1 MFCSNC
7 GSKIADD
14 AKFCSVC
21 GARIAS
27 TGLES
32 AAEHP
37 VDNNKQ
43 YAASEPKATQKS
55 SHGFSLDLD
64 WDDGESHTRKR
75 SSDVAFDWSSVVD
88 DRNSRRR
95 RTKNIRSPWE
105 DYSDDFETVSSTSP
119 ISTSSYRAPEKEP
132 SFEEELFGKQE
143 PSRDRSR
150 TMNFIDVLKQEKDEK
165 DRAEYEKLRRDA
177 QTERMEADTSYP
189 AKQETVLPESQREH
203 TQGYTDLKDDIIA
216 EMDRREHSTK
226 SFEEQLASIRAER
239 QEARKQE
246 VAPVK
251 PQSFVEDS
259 EAEFEKILNG
269 MRTGFTEEKETPAKD
284 SLDDYFTGGNDLFA
298 ADEKSQKTENAESVF
313 RDYEDSFTS
322 VDEPSVEDE
331 YADVQLNTVEE
342 DDEPE
347 VVTPHTEEASSNDI
361 SFGGEE
367 DEPELNVT
375 ELDDESLE
383 EEPEE
388 DIDLFAE
395 ALTPSEAAAKT
406 TETDVEDAYAGFDE
420 YLDYI
425 PKRRASRAARAA
437 AEEVFADVEE
447 EQIPAD
453 NAEEKNAE
461 TNAVEQEAPAAP
473 EVEAREDSVK
483 EDIPSTQVA
492 PAESVETV
500 DDEIAALQKKLELL
514 LKQKSGEAETA
525 EPEKQSAAEVTPEA
539 VSAEAVQEE
548 PETEPVQV
556 ISQAEAEVPTV
567 EPEVEAEPE
576 TVANA
581 EEPVEDIAFADA
593 DDLDLEAELANLS
606 GNTESEATTA
616 TEEDYSDI
624 YVDGAAETQTVEN
637 VTPVLDIQDAVADN
651 AAADSAF
658 EENEQLDL
666 DKELAQLGFDLGEDI
681 APEEPAEEEILFN
694 TESIDTS
701 DKSGDTVV
709 LPAEEIQKEA
719 QPLKEDNSM
728 SLEDLE
734 NDIFGGAPDAD
745 DLEATRKIDKFYTLY
760 RKNEEF
766 QKLLDA
772 EYNKLQGGD
781 IDDEMADSVNSILGE
796 ETVEPAAAEEVPTQ
810 DDLFAQIQQTPA
822 QTAPAAE
829 QADAASANLTA
840 PQNDLT
846 AAMEPAAKESKKAR
860 KKKQKKDKE
869 EYDEKGGSVLTVI
882 AIVVAVLLVVLLGII
897 LILNF
902 APESGIAQTLNE
914 VIGNYTNFFADGGGN
929 GSLM

>member
-37 VDNNKQ
+37 VDNSNQ
-43 YAASEPKATQKS
+43 YAANESKATQKS

-64 WDDGESHTRKR
+64 WDDGENHARKR

-105 DYSDDFETVSSTSP
+105 DYSDDFETVPSTSP

-132 SFEEELFGKQE
+132 SFEEELFGKEE

-177 QTERMEADTSYP
+177 QTERMAADTSYP
-189 AKQETVLPESQREH
+189 AKQESVLPESQRER

-246 VAPVK
+246 EVPVK

-269 MRTGFTEEKETPAKD
+269 MRTGFAEEEEKTTKD
-284 SLDDYFTGGNDLFA
+284 SLDDYFTGGDDLFE
-298 ADEKSQKTENAESVF
+298 ADDKTQKTANAESVF

-347 VVTPHTEEASSNDI
+347 VTTTHTEETPSNNI
-361 SFGGEE
+361 FFSEE
-367 DEPELNVT
+367 DDEPELNVT
-375 ELDDESLE
+375 ELDDESME

-388 DIDLFAE
+388 DIDLFAA
-395 ALTPSEAAAKT
+395 ALTPSEAETKT
-406 TETDVEDAYAGFDE
+406 AETDVEDAYAGFDE

-437 AEEVFADVEE
+437 AEDAFADVEE
-447 EQIPAD
+447 EKDFAD
-453 NAEEKNAE
+453 VAEENTANPEE
-461 TNAVEQEAPAAP
+461 TAVPEA
-473 EVEAREDSVK
+473 EAREDSIK
-483 EDIPSTQVA
+483 EASPATHVA

-514 LKQKSGEAETA
+514 LKQKSGEVET
-525 EPEKQSAAEVTPEA
+525 
-539 VSAEAVQEE
+539 
-548 PETEPVQV
+548 
-556 ISQAEAEVPTV
+556 EVPTV
-567 EPEVEAEPE
+567 EPEEDAEPE
-576 TVANA
+576 TVATA
-581 EEPVEDIAFADA
+581 EAPVEDIAFADA

-606 GNTESEATTA
+606 RNTEPNATTV

-624 YVDGAAETQTVEN
+624 YVDGAAETQSVEN

-719 QPLKEDNSM
+719 QPLQDNNSM

-781 IDDEMADSVNSILGE
+781 IDDEMSDSVNSILGE
-796 ETVEPAAAEEVPTQ
+796 ETVEPAAAQETPVQ
-810 DDLFAQIQQTPA
+810 DGLFVQLQQTPA
-822 QTAPAAE
+822 QTAPVAE
-829 QADAASANLTA
+829 QTDAASANLTA
-840 PQNDLT
+840 PQNDLA
-846 AAMEPAAKESKKAR
+846 AAMEPSAKESKKAR
-860 KKKQKKDKE
+860 KKKQKKEKE

-914 VIGNYTNFFADGGGN
+914 VIGNYTNFFADAGGN

>member
-21 GARIAS
+21 GTRIAS

-32 AAEHP
+32 ATEHP
-37 VDNNKQ
+37 VDNSNQ
-43 YAASEPKATQKS
+43 YAANESKATQKS
-55 SHGFSLDLD
+55 SRGFSLDLD
-64 WDDGESHTRKR
+64 WDDGESHARKR

-132 SFEEELFGKQE
+132 SFEEELFGKEE

-165 DRAEYEKLRRDA
+165 DRAEYEKLRRDV
-177 QTERMEADTSYP
+177 QTERMAADTSYP

-269 MRTGFTEEKETPAKD
+269 MKAGFTEEKETPAKD
-284 SLDDYFTGGNDLFA
+284 SLDDYFTGGDDLFE
-298 ADEKSQKTENAESVF
+298 ADDKAQKTANAESVF

-342 DDEPE
+342 DDEPK
-347 VVTPHTEEASSNDI
+347 VTTPRTEEAPSNSI
-361 SFGGEE
+361 FFGAED

-375 ELDDESLE
+375 ELDDESME

-395 ALTPSEAAAKT
+395 ALAPTEAETKAA
-406 TETDVEDAYAGFDE
+406 ETDVEDAYAGFDE

-437 AEEVFADVEE
+437 AEDAFTDVEE
-447 EQIPAD
+447 EQD
-453 NAEEKNAE
+453 SVEDTEEKAAAPEE
-461 TNAVEQEAPAAP
+461 TAAP
-473 EVEAREDSVK
+473 EVGVSADSVK
-483 EDIPSTQVA
+483 EASPATPAA

-514 LKQKSGEAETA
+514 LKQKSGETETTEPEEQSVTETA
-525 EPEKQSAAEVTPEA
+525 PEEA
-539 VSAEAVQEE
+539 TAEAVQEE
-548 PETEPVQV
+548 PETET
-556 ISQAEAEVPTV
+556 AA
-567 EPEVEAEPE
+567 PE
-576 TVANA
+576 
-581 EEPVEDIAFADA
+581 EEPVADMAFADA
-593 DDLDLEAELANLS
+593 DDLDLEAELENLS
-606 GNTESEATTA
+606 GNTAPEVAA
-616 TEEDYSDI
+616 EEDYSDI
-624 YVDGAAETQTVEN
+624 YIEGKEDTESSDVEN
-637 VTPVLDIQDAVADN
+637 VTPVLDIQDTVADN

-666 DKELAQLGFDLGEDI
+666 DKELAQLGFDLGEDG

-701 DKSGDTVV
+701 DKSSDTVV

-719 QPLKEDNSM
+719 QPSKEDNSM

-781 IDDEMADSVNSILGE
+781 IDDEMSDSVSSILGE
-796 ETVEPAAAEEVPTQ
+796 DTVAPETPVTEAPTQ
-810 DDLFAQIQQTPA
+810 EDLFAQLQQTSA
-822 QTAPAAE
+822 QTAPVAE
-829 QADAASANLTA
+829 QAEATSANLTA

-860 KKKQKKDKE
+860 KKKQKKEKD

>member
-21 GARIAS
+21 GARTAS

-37 VDNNKQ
+37 VDNSNQ
-43 YAASEPKATQKS
+43 YAANDSKATKKS
-55 SHGFSLDLD
+55 DHGFSLDLD

-105 DYSDDFETVSSTSP
+105 DYSDDFETVSSAAP
-119 ISTSSYRAPEKEP
+119 ISTSAYRTPEKEP
-132 SFEEELFGKQE
+132 SFEEELFGKEE

-165 DRAEYEKLRRDA
+165 ERAEYEKLRRSAPAA
-177 QTERMEADTSYP
+177 QRTADTAYP

-239 QEARKQE
+239 QEARKNE

-269 MRTGFTEEKETPAKD
+269 MKSGFTEEPKKSEKD
-284 SLDDYFTGGNDLFA
+284 PLDDYFTGGEDLFA
-298 ADEKSQKTENAESVF
+298 PEEKETEKESAESVF
-313 RDYEDSFTS
+313 RNYEDSFTS

-331 YADVQLNTVEE
+331 YADVQLNTAEE

-347 VVTPHTEEASSNDI
+347 ETPVYTSEAEPNSIFFEDDEET
-361 SFGGEE
+361 
-367 DEPELNVT
+367 PELNVM
-375 ELDDESLE
+375 ELDDQSEE
-383 EEPEE
+383 EEPE
-388 DIDLFAE
+388 DDVDLFADNLIPETNEEKNTE
-395 ALTPSEAAAKT
+395 A
-406 TETDVEDAYAGFDE
+406 DVEDAYAGFDE

-437 AEEVFADVEE
+437 AEEEE
-447 EQIPAD
+447 IPESAAV
-453 NAEEKNAE
+453 AESEPEE
-461 TNAVEQEAPAAP
+461 TVATP
-473 EVEAREDSVK
+473 EVEAEPVK
-483 EDIPSTQVA
+483 EAVSADASEPKEAVA
-492 PAESVETV
+492 AETVETV

-514 LKQKSGEAETA
+514 LKQKSGETNAEAEA
-525 EPEKQSAAEVTPEA
+525 EPAKAEEQPAAEEIPEV
-539 VSAEAVQEE
+539 VSAEPIPEEPEVAPVKETPQEE
-548 PETEPVQV
+548 PEA
-556 ISQAEAEVPTV
+556 SEAE
-567 EPEVEAEPE
+567 EEPE
-576 TVANA
+576 TTP
-581 EEPVEDIAFADA
+581 EMAFADA
-593 DDLDLEAELANLS
+593 DDLDLEAELESLS
-606 GNTESEATTA
+606 GNAEPETA
-616 TEEDYSDI
+616 PEEDYSDI
-624 YVDGAAETQTVEN
+624 YVDGAEVPASDSTVED

-651 AAADSAF
+651 AAADTAF

-681 APEEPAEEEILFN
+681 APEEPAEEDILFN
-694 TESIDTS
+694 TESIETS
-701 DKSGDTVV
+701 DKSSDTVV
-709 LPAEEIQKEA
+709 LPAEEIQKNA
-719 QPLKEDNSM
+719 QPEAEDNSM

-796 ETVEPAAAEEVPTQ
+796 DTTEPETPATEAPTQ
-810 DDLFAQIQQTPA
+810 NDLFAQLQQTPVQDA
-822 QTAPAAE
+822 APA
-829 QADAASANLTA
+829 QAANQEALVNATVATPQDDFAA
-840 PQNDLT
+840 
-846 AAMEPAAKESKKAR
+846 AATEAAVKESKKKVR
-860 KKKQKKDKE
+860 KKKKEKE
-869 EYDEKGGSVLTVI
+869 EYDEKGGSALTVI

-914 VIGNYTNFFADGGGN
+914 VIGNYTNFFADGGGS